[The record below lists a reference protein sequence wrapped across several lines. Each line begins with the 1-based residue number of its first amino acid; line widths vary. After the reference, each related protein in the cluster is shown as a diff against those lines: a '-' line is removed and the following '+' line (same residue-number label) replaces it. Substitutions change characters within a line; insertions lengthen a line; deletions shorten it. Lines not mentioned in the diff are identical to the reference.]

1 MVYLSSVKILCVVFI
16 VITLSQYCY
25 AHQPDEGKVFG
36 TIGPFVNHS
45 QSVYTP
51 EANYTPFFL
60 GFGILAEGDL
70 SNHGGGEIGLFYFN
84 KLYKRA
90 MANGFVVAQVAKID
104 IPMGYRYWFNPSF
117 SGALGF
123 STSFS
128 VGNPQVN
135 FSNVT
140 GDQSTSATNI
150 ADYGIDFSV
159 QWEFWTNGLFSALV
173 DGRYSL
179 SISTNPGEDAN
190 QYGVLVGIK
199 YMIQEKDKDREREK
213 ELENEEDLEK
223 EQEK

>member
-1 MVYLSSVKILCVVFI
+1 MVYLRFVKILCVVFI
-16 VITLSQYCY
+16 VITLSHFCY
-25 AHQPDEGKVFG
+25 AHQPSEGKVFG
-36 TIGPFVNHS
+36 TIGPFVNHA

-51 EANYTPFFL
+51 EANTPFFL
-60 GFGILAEGDL
+60 GFGALAEGDL
-70 SNHGGGEIGLFYFN
+70 SDHGGIEIGLFYFN

-90 MANGFVVAQVAKID
+90 MSNGEVISQVAKID
-104 IPMGYRYWFNPSF
+104 IPMSYRYWLNPEF

-135 FSNVT
+135 FSNVS

-179 SISTNPGEDAN
+179 SLSANSGEDAN
-190 QYGVLVGIK
+190 QYGLLVAIK
-199 YMIQEKDKDREREK
+199 YMIQEKDKDKEKEK
-213 ELENEEDLEK
+213 ELEKEEEMEK
-223 EQEK
+223 EQEKH